1 MKGPAVPIASKK
13 PKEGDVLHK
22 YLKTLIILSVAWFG
36 KSLMAYTANRVH
48 FEFMQTGQYR
58 VIVNYTIP
66 ELKEVREAYVIFNK
80 KSEASKFYWS
90 LVRGGDF
97 FPSDPKNIRFIR
109 PKLEPRPW

>member
-1 MKGPAVPIASKK
+1 M
-13 PKEGDVLHK
+13 LHK
-22 YLKTLIILSVAWFG
+22 YLKTLIILSFSLYAN
-36 KSLMAYTANRVH
+36 SLMAYTANRVH

-58 VIVNYTIP
+58 VVVTYTIP
-66 ELKEVREAYVIFNK
+66 ELKELRETYVIFNK

-97 FPSDPKNIRFIR
+97 FPSDPQNIRFNQ

>member
-1 MKGPAVPIASKK
+1 M
-13 PKEGDVLHK
+13 HK
-22 YLKTLIILSVAWFG
+22 CLKILIILSAVLFE
-36 KSLMAYTANRVH
+36 KSLTAYTANRVH

-97 FPSDPKNIRFIR
+97 FPNDPKKIRFMK
-109 PKLEPRPW
+109 PKLEPKPW